1 LGIRRLCVYC
11 GSSNGAIDDY
21 AAGAEALAALLVQR
35 QIGLVYG
42 GASRGTM
49 GVIADAVLRAGGE
62 VTGVMPKSLNRR
74 ELIHTGLTELHVVD
88 SMHERKALMAELS
101 DGFVALPGGFGTLE
115 EIIEILT
122 WGQLRFHSK
131 PCGILNVA
139 NYYAG
144 LLQFLDHAVDQG
156 FIRSEHRRALIIDA
170 DPAALLSRFDN
181 YLAPTIRKWQD

>member
-1 LGIRRLCVYC
+1 MGIRRLCVYC

-156 FIRSEHRRALIIDA
+156 FIRSEHRRALIVDA